1 MTLTFEDPVSR
12 DRRGI
17 NRAVCSPGYAVLQ
30 FTMSDFLKAWHI
42 ELTFAEFTE
51 GGQAGSTARSMQVDH
66 DPSSRR
72 EDTQYTDNGDN
83 CYIYSDENDD
93 DGVLGGSQRGK
104 HCVLKKKPRVPL
116 P

>member
-42 ELTFAEFTE
+42 ELNFAEFTE
-51 GGQAGSTARSMQVDH
+51 SGQAESTAGSMQVNTIRLH
-66 DPSSRR
+66 DAKTSNILLIMAITVTSIPMRM
-72 EDTQYTDNGDN
+72 TTM
-83 CYIYSDENDD
+83 
-93 DGVLGGSQRGK
+93 VF
-104 HCVLKKKPRVPL
+104 
-116 P
+116 